1 MTDYRASVAAEDLP
15 VLTEPAI
22 LRNVFAEH
30 FRRCVAESPAN
41 AQFTV
46 NTGGSSSC
54 ISVSASMNP
63 MPQPVRSQCLAI
75 ADVDVEKDGV
85 GSSAIV
91 QVPDFPD
98 VTLATTC
105 FRVVKRNPADWHTVP
120 LCREASR

>member
-1 MTDYRASVAAEDLP
+1 MKFLRQIIYGADIEGVFPNVRSAGRFHDLQVKRQRLTDYKASVAAEDLP

-22 LRNVFAEH
+22 LRNAFAEH

-75 ADVDVEKDGV
+75 ADVGVEKDGV

-91 QVPDFPD
+91 
-98 VTLATTC
+98 
-105 FRVVKRNPADWHTVP
+105 
-120 LCREASR
+120 